1 MTEYF
6 LPFTFFTHKLGA
18 EFGSYIIPM
27 YLTLEE
33 MRKYHPEP
41 TRYVIM
47 NTIEEQLKSVTNI
60 V

>member
-6 LPFTFFTHKLGA
+6 LPFTFFTHKLGG

-41 TRYVIM
+41 MKYVIM
-47 NTIEEQLKSVTNI
+47 STVEEELKVSQ
-60 V
+60 